1 MDHALRRRVA
11 GRGGGRDV
19 LAAHALGVAPG
30 EPHHLAQPPGQ
41 RGLAG
46 EDAEPGARR
55 EALPAAPPPA
65 GAGRPGGVHHHVA
78 DLAREATRADLHP
91 ACADDAAADPG
102 AEGHH
107 HDVVVAAGG
116 PEAVLGQHGEIG
128 VVLNEDAP
136 PRQAVPDELG
146 PVHPLGLGQVGC
158 EAQAPVPVDHAR
170 RADPDR
176 CAARRTE
183 APVELDHHL
192 GHRLG
197 HVAAHDLAV
206 AGGRRD
212 PGLGD
217 DVVARAERDAEHLRP
232 ADVDA
237 VGDAGCGRRAR
248 IGARAGHEI
257 DSTRAFSSRMA
268 VAMMRLVARILMK
281 PGIGTRSSASRW

>member
-1 MDHALRRRVA
+1 M
-11 GRGGGRDV
+11 
-19 LAAHALGVAPG
+19 
-30 EPHHLAQPPGQ
+30 
-41 RGLAG
+41 
-46 EDAEPGARR
+46 
-55 EALPAAPPPA
+55 
-65 GAGRPGGVHHHVA
+65 
-78 DLAREATRADLHP
+78 
-91 ACADDAAADPG
+91 
-102 AEGHH
+102 
-107 HDVVVAAGG
+107 AAGG
-116 PEAVLGQHGEIG
+116 PEAVLGQHGEVG

-136 PRQAVPDELG
+136 ARQAVPDELG
-146 PVHPLGLGQVGC
+146 PVHPLGLGQVGR

-176 CAARRTE
+176 CGARRAE
-183 APVELDHHL
+183 PAVELDHHL
-192 GHRLG
+192 RHRLG

-248 IGARAGHEI
+248 IGAHEM

-281 PGIGTRSSASRW
+281 PGMGTRSSASRW